1 MSKASVG
8 AKVGTLIVG
17 AIKGKKSAAATAA
30 AYAKAKASKAAVK
43 AIPKTKLA
51 EPSKASVK
59 VKPAAKT
66 KPKPPNP
73 NQIEH
78 KFGMRNNRMINQGV
92 PVEARASGGGSRR
105 DAIAESKLT
114 GKPIKNTKPK
124 LVMES
129 VKVLPRK
136 TAPKTDLSN
145 RGAKL
150 TKAQRAERAQDYQFD
165 KSLGKYYS
173 NQDRIAGTDPSE
185 LARGSRGEGV
195 KSARKTA
202 AIKKEA
208 TKENFYE
215 RIRNPIKINT
225 NPTKPKGV
233 FGPLKKKLAAAD
245 TPANRAKATNNARG
259 LKAANKPVSK
269 NNRNRFG
276 DGEMSAYLKSTKPA
290 RANRTRLGNTA
301 NKKGK

>member
-1 MSKASVG
+1 MPVPI
-8 AKVGTLIVG
+8 IVAG
-17 AIKGKKSAAATAA
+17 AAAIAA
-30 AYAKAKASKAAVK
+30 RLAAKKVAQEVAKKAAKAVAVK
-43 AIPKTKLA
+43 TTQIAKN
-51 EPSKASVK
+51 SVK

-145 RGAKL
+145 RGAGKKNQR
-150 TKAQRAERAQDYQFD
+150 KAD
-165 KSLGKYYS
+165 
-173 NQDRIAGTDPSE
+173 
-185 LARGSRGEGV
+185 
-195 KSARKTA
+195 

-215 RIRNPIKINT
+215 RIRNPIKINSAK
-225 NPTKPKGV
+225 PTKGSSDNFVEVPVKDSKYGEGPGVFVSRSVAARKPTRKPTRNPENPPKGTV
-233 FGPLKKKLAAAD
+233 VIKSSSPSYLRKKAI
-245 TPANRAKATNNARG
+245 PM
-259 LKAANKPVSK
+259 NKPVV
-269 NNRNRFG
+269 
-276 DGEMSAYLKSTKPA
+276 
-290 RANRTRLGNTA
+290 
-301 NKKGK
+301 KKTPRKFAPPKKK

>member
-17 AIKGKKSAAATAA
+17 AIKGKKSAAATAT

-59 VKPAAKT
+59 V
-66 KPKPPNP
+66 
-73 NQIEH
+73 
-78 KFGMRNNRMINQGV
+78 
-92 PVEARASGGGSRR
+92 
-105 DAIAESKLT
+105 
-114 GKPIKNTKPK
+114 
-124 LVMES
+124 
-129 VKVLPRK
+129 LPRK
-136 TAPKTDLSN
+136 TAPKTDLSG

-150 TKAQRAERAQDYQFD
+150 TKSQRSERAQDYQFD

-173 NQDRIAGTDPSE
+173 NQDRIAGTHPSE
-185 LARGSRGEGV
+185 LAKGSRGEGV
-195 KSARKTA
+195 KSARKTS

-245 TPANRAKATNNARG
+245 TPANRAKAVNNARG

-269 NNRNRFG
+269 NNRDRLG
-276 DGEMSAYLKSTKPA
+276 DGEMPAYLKSTKPA

>member
-17 AIKGKKSAAATAA
+17 AIKGKKSAAATAT

-59 VKPAAKT
+59 V
-66 KPKPPNP
+66 
-73 NQIEH
+73 
-78 KFGMRNNRMINQGV
+78 
-92 PVEARASGGGSRR
+92 
-105 DAIAESKLT
+105 
-114 GKPIKNTKPK
+114 
-124 LVMES
+124 
-129 VKVLPRK
+129 LPRK
-136 TAPKTDLSN
+136 TAPKTDLSG

-150 TKAQRAERAQDYQFD
+150 TPKEKAKRASDLNFGKMEQSFD
-165 KSLGKYYS
+165 RS
-173 NQDRIAGTDPSE
+173 NEMRSTGLVSSRKGLVA
-185 LARGSRGEGV
+185 ARGAG
-195 KSARKTA
+195 KKNQRKA
-202 AIKKEA
+202 DAIRKEA

-245 TPANRAKATNNARG
+245 TPANRAKAVNNARG

-269 NNRNRFG
+269 NNRDRLG
-276 DGEMSAYLKSTKPA
+276 DGEMPAYLKSTKPA